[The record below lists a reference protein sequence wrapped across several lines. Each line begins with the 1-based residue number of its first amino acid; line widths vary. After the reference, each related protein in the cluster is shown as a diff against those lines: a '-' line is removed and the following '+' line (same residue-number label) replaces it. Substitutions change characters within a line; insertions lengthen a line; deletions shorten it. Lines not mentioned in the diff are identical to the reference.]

1 MAERRFYFWESYAK
15 AFALLTDEE
24 AGRFVKACCE
34 YAFGGRD
41 PDFSDSPKLE
51 FAFGMICGQ
60 LAMSV
65 DIGVRAAE
73 GGKKGG
79 RPPKKSTAKSTVKT
93 TALNGAKSTAKS
105 TVESSAE
112 SIVENDMNMKVNV
125 GADASLGGS
134 ASAPDQDGGDS
145 DEY

>member
-24 AGRFVKACCE
+24 AGRFIKACCR
-34 YAFGGRD
+34 YAFGGEE
-41 PDFSDSPKLE
+41 PDFSDSPKME

-65 DIGVRAAE
+65 EIGARAAE
-73 GGKKGG
+73 SGRRGG
-79 RPPKKSTAKSTVKT
+79 RPPKKSTAKR
-93 TALNGAKSTAKS
+93 GAKSTAK
-105 TVESSAE
+105 TTAKRGAESSAE
-112 SIVENDMNMKVNV
+112 RGAESDMNMKVNV
-125 GADASLGGS
+125 GASASLEGS
-134 ASAPDQDGGDS
+134 ASAPTEDGDS

>member
-24 AGRFVKACCE
+24 AGRFIKACCR
-34 YAFGGRD
+34 YAFGGEE
-41 PDFSDSPKLE
+41 PDFSDSPKME

-65 DIGVRAAE
+65 EIGVRAAE
-73 GGKKGG
+73 SGKQGG
-79 RPPKKSTAKSTVKT
+79 RPPKKTTAKTTAKRGAKTTAKST
-93 TALNGAKSTAKS
+93 AESTA
-105 TVESSAE
+105 ERGAE
-112 SIVENDMNMKVNV
+112 SDMNMKVNV
-125 GADASLGGS
+125 GASASLDGS
-134 ASAPDQDGGDS
+134 ASAPTEDGGDS